1 MPTAVVE
8 TASAS
13 ASSPY
18 LDILVTS
25 SRRVAKRDIPKKKN
39 MISMCSVVNDASLIY
54 AGILQ
59 ALLQT

>member
-1 MPTAVVE
+1 MIMPTAVVE

-25 SRRVAKRDIPKKKN
+25 SRRVAKRDIPKKEEHDLNVFSCK
-39 MISMCSVVNDASLIY
+39 
-54 AGILQ
+54 
-59 ALLQT
+59 